1 MPNFLTEKKTSIFM
15 IISIISMKINPKKTK
30 QPNKVIKFYLDT
42 VAGLHL
48 C

>member
-1 MPNFLTEKKTSIFM
+1 M

-42 VAGLHL
+42 VARLHL
-48 C
+48 CWEMRLGMVLGNV